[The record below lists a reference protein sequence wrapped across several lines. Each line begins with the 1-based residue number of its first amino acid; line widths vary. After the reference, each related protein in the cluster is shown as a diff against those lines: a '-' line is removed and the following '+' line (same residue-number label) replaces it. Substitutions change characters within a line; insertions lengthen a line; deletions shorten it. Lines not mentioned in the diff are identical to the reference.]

1 MLSRENWDWEIKHV
15 HYFQVDHSRVNEF
28 GFSGDMLEEAEKKKI
43 EGTTHGE
50 ASQSLN
56 GGNQNA
62 LVNEISTILATWEQQ
77 SLFDGSFTL
86 QG

>member
-62 LVNEISTILATWEQQ
+62 LVNESVKKPKSAKAKK
-77 SLFDGSFTL
+77 SD
-86 QG
+86 